1 MDAPP
6 RPPGTW
12 PRSSLRGRRGPFAAF
27 VAEAARSPAAA
38 VALGHAYVQLDPA
51 QRRRLLEA
59 VWADG
64 VAEGVP
70 MQPLLATLLAVEG
83 EDDLADRLRGLLG
96 GAAMRPRG
104 FVRETRAW
112 FTGDAIDGAAVL
124 AQRGGEGG
132 LEVLALAWAGRR
144 LVFHAYEPSAAGPAV
159 EGGASR
165 LGLYRAEAGFVVDTI
180 APLLWR
186 HRRQTGQ
193 LPPGVAHFSRLF

>member
-1 MDAPP
+1 MDTPP
-6 RPPGTW
+6 RPPGTL

-38 VALGHAYVQLDPA
+38 VAFGQAYVQLDPA

-70 MQPLLATLLAVEG
+70 MQPLLATLLAVER

-104 FVRETRAW
+104 SVRETRAW
-112 FTGDAIDGAAVL
+112 FTGDAIDGAALL
-124 AQRGGEGG
+124 AQHGGEGG
-132 LEVLALAWAGRR
+132 LEVLALAWAARR
-144 LVFHAYEPSAAGPAV
+144 LVFHAYEPSVGESEVEGAAG
-159 EGGASR
+159 
-165 LGLYRAEAGFVVDTI
+165 LFGLHQVDAGFAVDTL
-180 APLLWR
+180 ASVLWR
-186 HRRQTGQ
+186 HRRQAGQ
-193 LPPGVAHFSRLF
+193 LPPGVARFSHLF

>member
-6 RPPGTW
+6 RPPGSW

-38 VALGHAYVQLDPA
+38 VALGQAYVQLDPA

-96 GAAMRPRG
+96 GAMRPRG
-104 FVRETRAW
+104 SARETRAW
-112 FTGDAIDGAAVL
+112 FTGDSIDGAAVL
-124 AQRGGEGG
+124 AQRGGEGA
-132 LEVLALAWAGRR
+132 LEVLALAWAARR
-144 LVFHAYEPSAAGPAV
+144 LVFHAYEPSAAEPVV

-165 LGLYRAEAGFVVDTI
+165 LGLCRAEAGFVVDTI
-180 APLLWR
+180 APVLWR
-186 HRRQTGQ
+186 HRRQAGQ
-193 LPPGVAHFSRLF
+193 LPPGVARFSHLF